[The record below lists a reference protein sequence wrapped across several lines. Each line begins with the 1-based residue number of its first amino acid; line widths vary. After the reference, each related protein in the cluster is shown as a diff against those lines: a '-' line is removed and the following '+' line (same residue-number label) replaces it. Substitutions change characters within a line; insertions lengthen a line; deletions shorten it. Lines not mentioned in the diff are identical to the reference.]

1 MARLERFLG
10 HVASWT
16 VRAATV
22 DLASSLFLCFGSA
35 VPTAEAAATAAAAKV
50 LSRGV
55 YACFALAFASLA
67 AQARPLFSDAGL
79 LAAAPFIAQAGK
91 DISEQMLDLEQHL
104 INLTSCFEAA
114 CGYSR
119 FTATLAALEPSLAAR
134 KPSLATL

>member
-79 LAAAPFIAQAGK
+79 EPIRHTVEAKLGDSLSAQK
-91 DISEQMLDLEQHL
+91 P
-104 INLTSCFEAA
+104 
-114 CGYSR
+114 
-119 FTATLAALEPSLAAR
+119 ALLR
-134 KPSLATL
+134 RYCR